1 MKSKLLKSIFASS
14 LLCSFGALN
23 AADWAY
29 DASNLENNTKD
40 SLELTNTSYSID
52 TSEGEL
58 TIIGGIKMASSPVTV
73 TGAYA
78 LNVNGQINNT
88 FNSLTL
94 DNANLNAAGGLSF
107 HYNSTSLTS
116 VGTSKLTL
124 SSQKAVFNASSNL
137 VVSEGSN
144 LTVTGNNL
152 EFNNSNITLENNAV
166 LKADKVDIFFNTNIT
181 LGDNAIL
188 NANVVSVMYDGTKN
202 ISLGK
207 NSKLIHSGE
216 KEKMYNI
223 SSLTMQEGSS
233 IYMAGYAHLSG
244 SVTLNNL
251 GANAVS
257 SGIELYGDEGLVI
270 DISLGNNSLE
280 CVDASSAMIKTTYA
294 KTMLGEI
301 NISLDDFILSEDFIK
316 GETYTI
322 ALIYGQQALPKDWLN
337 SITNIEDSTFAEYVE
352 ESLTQDGNL
361 ISLQIQAVPEPSSY
375 AAIFAAAALALAAL
389 RRRKI

>member
-1 MKSKLLKSIFASS
+1 MKNS
-14 LLCSFGALN
+14 LLTRKTLSLTLFSAMTVLN

-29 DASNLENNTKD
+29 DSVDLANNTKD
-40 SLELTNTSYSID
+40 SLELTNKTYSID

-58 TIIGGIKMASSPVTV
+58 TILGDLNISSSPLTV

-78 LNVNGQINNT
+78 LNVNGKINNT

-107 HYNSTSLTS
+107 LYGNTSLTG

-124 SSQKAVFNASSNL
+124 SSQKAVFSSASNL
-137 VVSEGSN
+137 VVTDNSN

-152 EFNNSNITLENNAV
+152 EFNNSNITLGNNAV
-166 LKADKVDIFFNTNIT
+166 LNADKIDIFYNTNIT
-181 LGDNAIL
+181 LGENALL
-188 NANVVSVMYDGTKN
+188 NANAVSVMYGGTKN
-202 ISLGK
+202 ILLGK
-207 NSKLIHSGE
+207 NSKLIHSGTGRME
-216 KEKMYNI
+216 NI

-233 IYMAGYAHLSG
+233 IYMGGYAHLSG
-244 SVTLNNL
+244 SVKLNNL

-257 SGIELYGDEGLVI
+257 SGIELYGDEGVVI

-280 CVDASSAMIKTTYA
+280 CIDASSAMIKTTYA

-301 NISLDDFILSEDFIK
+301 NISLDDFILGEDFVK

-322 ALIYGQQALPKDWLN
+322 ALIYANNTLPEDWLN
-337 SITNIEDSTFAEYVE
+337 SITNIENSTFAQYVE
-352 ESLTQDGNL
+352 GSLTQDGNL
-361 ISLQIQAVPEPSSY
+361 ISLQIQAMPEPSSY
-375 AAIFAAAALALAAL
+375 AAIFALSMLAFAITK
-389 RRRKI
+389 RKRI

>member
-1 MKSKLLKSIFASS
+1 MKLKLLKSIFASS

-29 DASNLENNTKD
+29 DAANLENNTKD

-58 TIIGGIKMASSPVTV
+58 TILGGIKMASSPVTV

-107 HYNSTSLTS
+107 LYNSTSLTS

-137 VVSEGSN
+137 VVKEGSN

-166 LKADKVDIFFNTNIT
+166 LNADKVDIFFNTNIT

-188 NANVVSVMYDGTKN
+188 NANAVSVMYGGTKN

-207 NSKLIHSGE
+207 NSKLIHSGTGRME
-216 KEKMYNI
+216 NI

-233 IYMAGYAHLSG
+233 IYMGGYAHLSG

-280 CVDASSAMIKTTYA
+280 CLDASSAMIKTTYA

-322 ALIYGQQALPKDWLN
+322 ALIYAQNALPEDWLN
-337 SITNIEDSTFAEYVE
+337 SITNIENSTFAEYVE
-352 ESLTQDGNL
+352 GSLTQDGNL

-375 AAIFAAAALALAAL
+375 AAILAAAAFALAAL

>member
-1 MKSKLLKSIFASS
+1 
-14 LLCSFGALN
+14 
-23 AADWAY
+23 
-29 DASNLENNTKD
+29 
-40 SLELTNTSYSID
+40 
-52 TSEGEL
+52 
-58 TIIGGIKMASSPVTV
+58 MASSPVTV

-107 HYNSTSLTS
+107 LYNSTSLTS
-116 VGTSKLTL
+116 IGTSKLTL
-124 SSQKAVFNASSNL
+124 SSQNAVFNASSNL
-137 VVSEGSN
+137 VVKEGSN

-152 EFNNSNITLENNAV
+152 VFNNSNITLENNAV
-166 LKADKVDIFFNTNIT
+166 LNADKVDIFYNTNIT

-188 NANVVSVMYDGTKN
+188 NANAVRVMYGGTKN

-207 NSKLIHSGE
+207 NSKLIHSSETGRME
-216 KEKMYNI
+216 NI

-233 IYMAGYAHLSG
+233 IYMGGNAHLSG

-280 CVDASSAMIKTTYA
+280 CVDASSAMIKTAYA

-322 ALIYGQQALPKDWLN
+322 ALIYANNDLPKDWLN
-337 SITNIEDSTFAEYVE
+337 SITNIENSTFAQYVE
-352 ESLTQDGNL
+352 GSLTQDGRL

-375 AAIFAAAALALAAL
+375 AAILAAAAFALAAL